1 MSNKKILGID
11 FGDSRTGLALSDLS
25 GILASGAGCIKSNNF
40 LKTAEA
46 VAEFAKKNEVG
57 LIVLGNPINMN
68 GTEGPRSQKIKDF
81 AEKLRELTSL
91 EVVLRDERLSTV
103 NAHTILNITNTRG
116 TKRKEVID
124 EMSASLILQSYLD
137 EQRTKKGDKK

>member
-11 FGDSRTGLALSDLS
+11 FGDVRTGLAVSDLS
-25 GILASGAGCIKSNNF
+25 GILASGASTIKSNNF

-46 VAEFAKKNEVG
+46 VADFVKKNDIG

-68 GTEGPRSQKIKDF
+68 GTEGPRSRKIKDF
-81 AEKLRELTSL
+81 AEKLRELTAL
-91 EVVLRDERLSTV
+91 EVVLRDERLSTM

-116 TKRKEVID
+116 EKRKSIID
-124 EMSASLILQSYLD
+124 EMSACLILQSYLD
-137 EQRTKKGDKK
+137 EQRAKKEN